1 MKKYLRGHNRQYFSL
16 AVIAMYA
23 TLHKLCT
30 LDSNY
35 QYHKLAYALTPPKT
49 APPAFTS

>member
-1 MKKYLRGHNRQYFSL
+1 MKKYLRGHTKQYFSL
-16 AVIAMYA
+16 SVIAMYS

-35 QYHKLAYALTPPKT
+35 QYHKLAYSLVPHKT
-49 APPAFTS
+49 APPLKTA

>member
-16 AVIAMYA
+16 IVIAIYS
-23 TLHKLCT
+23 TLHKLSR

-35 QYHKLAYALTPPKT
+35 QYHKLSFSPLPQKT
-49 APPAFTS
+49 APPPKSL